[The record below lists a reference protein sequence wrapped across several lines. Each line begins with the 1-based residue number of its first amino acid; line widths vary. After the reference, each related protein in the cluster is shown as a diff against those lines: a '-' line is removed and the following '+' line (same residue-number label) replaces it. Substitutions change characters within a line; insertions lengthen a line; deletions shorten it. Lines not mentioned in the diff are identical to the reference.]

1 MKRNPI
7 CLKCFNE
14 PQRLQNLVD
23 DVFEN
28 AVNGDF

>member
-1 MKRNPI
+1 MKMNPI
-7 CLKCFNE
+7 WHKCFNKT
-14 PQRLQNLVD
+14 QRLQNLVD